1 MSAPRA
7 RRAAVATLALV
18 GATALFA
25 DCLAS
30 DLPLAVRVDGATY
43 LLPNLTRPGALAG
56 EDQQTLA
63 ARVAGSAGAFILPTP
78 IPYGPLAQHPGGRSD
93 ILAPPSLTGPQP
105 HLLGTDDR
113 GRDVAARLVHGA
125 RLAVAIALPAT
136 ALALVVGVA
145 LGVGGAL
152 GRRRD
157 LVAGRL
163 IELGL
168 TFPTLFLLLALR
180 GLRDRGSA
188 VDVALA
194 LGLTQWPEIARLARA
209 EALAAVAAPHVEA
222 ARAIGCSPLR
232 LALVHVLP
240 LSLGA
245 ARVAAAFG
253 LARAVFFEAAL
264 DFLGL
269 GVPPPTASWGE
280 LLVQAQ
286 AASGKPWLLIPPT
299 LAIAAV
305 ALAALALAGG
315 AQPGAYIDER
325 GRGRGRSG
333 TVGDSPTG
341 TGSASRSTSSP

>member
-1 MSAPRA
+1 MTATPRR

-18 GATALFA
+18 AATALFA

-30 DLPLAVRVDGATY
+30 DLPLAVRVDGATH
-43 LLPNLTRPGALAG
+43 LLPNLRRPAALAG
-56 EDQQTLA
+56 DDQQSLA
-63 ARVAGSAGAFILPTP
+63 ARAATSGGWILRTP
-78 IPYGPLAQHPGGRSD
+78 IPYGPLAQHPGGRTD
-93 ILAPPSLTGPQP
+93 ILAPPSLSGAQP

-125 RLAVAIALPAT
+125 RLAVAIGLPAT
-136 ALALVVGVA
+136 ALALLVGVL

-157 LVAGRL
+157 LLAGRL

-168 TFPTLFLLLALR
+168 TFPTLFLLLALQ
-180 GLRDRGSA
+180 GLRDRSSA

-194 LGLTQWPEIARLARA
+194 LGLTQWPEIARLTRA
-209 EALAAVAAPHVEA
+209 EALATVAAPHVEA
-222 ARAIGCSPLR
+222 ARALGCSLLR

-240 LSLGA
+240 LSIGA

-286 AASGKPWLLIPPT
+286 ASGGKPWLLLPPT

-305 ALAALALAGG
+305 ALAALSLAG
-315 AQPGAYIDER
+315 YVDER
-325 GRGRGRSG
+325 GRGRLIGAIGS
-333 TVGDSPTG
+333 VGSSSTG